1 MSRFGIA
8 VQSPPA
14 VAKRKE
20 RRSRPNRN
28 CRSHQL
34 FRAHEGVARSRDAVV
49 GALCRYPRAS
59 GLITPIQHGIPN
71 AVIPSII
78 IFPRIFH
85 HPSNT
90 IKGYVTKPSLHEFIH
105 DSPSQATLP
114 CTQASEGSSPLSA
127 LVTRAGLDV
136 LFQLSTCHSRTKVQR
151 LKKMRLTRCAIV
163 SCVCETNNRF
173 TLVSRLTPV
182 L

>member
-1 MSRFGIA
+1 M
-8 VQSPPA
+8 
-14 VAKRKE
+14 
-20 RRSRPNRN
+20 
-28 CRSHQL
+28 

-85 HPSNT
+85 HPSNCP
-90 IKGYVTKPSLHEFIH
+90 IQLVQYHQRLVGYVTKPSLHEFIH

-163 SCVCETNNRF
+163 SCVCETNNRC
-173 TLVSRLTPV
+173 TLVSRLTRC